1 MRTEN
6 LKRKQR
12 RVFIGSALSIVLIGS
27 LQTDTSLAADRPD
40 FSGSWQLNEELSE
53 NPRDKM
59 MEKMRGSG
67 GGSRGGGG
75 KGGGRRGGG
84 GRGGGGGGE
93 EEMQTRLQSMAER
106 VQELEILHQEPELV
120 IEFADGSSRTI
131 FTDGQVVTDDFA
143 GGVFEGK
150 GKWKGDSQVVFK
162 SESAAGSKVTE
173 IYELNETGDMLFLT
187 TKMEGDGRRPSIS
200 FRRVYDRSLTE
211 IPTAPDAAR

>member
-1 MRTEN
+1 MRTRN

-12 RVFIGSALSIVLIGS
+12 RVLIGSVLSILLIGS

-40 FSGSWQLNEELSE
+40 FSGNWQLNEELSE
-53 NPRDKM
+53 NPREKM

-67 GGSRGGGG
+67 GGSRG
-75 KGGGRRGGG
+75 RGGAG
-84 GRGGGGGGE
+84 GMRSGGSQE
-93 EEMQTRLQSMAER
+93 DMRSRYQSMAER

-143 GGVFEGK
+143 GGVLEGK

-162 SESAAGSKVTE
+162 SESAVGSKVTE

-200 FRRVYDRSLTE
+200 FRRVYDRS
-211 IPTAPDAAR
+211 

>member
-67 GGSRGGGG
+67 GG
-75 KGGGRRGGG
+75 
-84 GRGGGGGGE
+84 GGE

-106 VQELEILHQEPELV
+106 VQELEILHQEPERV

-200 FRRVYDRSLTE
+200 FRRVYDRS
-211 IPTAPDAAR
+211 